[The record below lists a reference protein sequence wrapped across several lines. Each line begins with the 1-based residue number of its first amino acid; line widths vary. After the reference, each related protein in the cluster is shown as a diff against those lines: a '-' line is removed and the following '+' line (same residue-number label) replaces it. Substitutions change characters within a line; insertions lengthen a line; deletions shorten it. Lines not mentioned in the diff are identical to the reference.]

1 MNDEGAGFVSQ
12 GGVGDTVP
20 ARGEKGGE
28 KRRGDWSVFI
38 VSVPGRK

>member
-1 MNDEGAGFVSQ
+1 MMNVLDSWVK
-12 GGVGDTVP
+12 GVMGDATP

-28 KRRGDWSVFI
+28 KWRGDWSVFI